1 MPSPSKSALHPP
13 SASTSRPSPQ
23 ARLPVS
29 SPSIPASALQHTDL
43 HSNALDHTQVM
54 QLQRTIGN
62 RAVQRLMNK
71 GSRDI
76 TAESHTAT
84 VVPIV
89 QRQAIT
95 DARFGAISIA
105 SSNDRLEA
113 TIDVV
118 LADGSKAVYTLNTSY
133 KKHMAGSYTSGTNEI
148 TAAAAPIN
156 TIAKLDADGFQNAF
170 KDYAFLIAKKL
181 TGSDTATFQ
190 PNALANKLTTKG
202 GVSFWSDQAAL
213 GAEVHCFPVA
223 LAGDANAFELT
234 AQQFNDLKLVTN
246 LAFFGSGNL
255 NPGAR
260 TQASQAMTRLETAVP
275 IVALF
280 PALHIAFLKRKIKAL
295 IKASIENDAAERA
308 VKRETGILKGKVA
321 RGDVTPVTS
330 LIGGKPLG

>member
-1 MPSPSKSALHPP
+1 MPSPSKSTLP
-13 SASTSRPSPQ
+13 STSTNINRPSSS
-23 ARLPVS
+23 ARTPTTPTPTPS
-29 SPSIPASALQHTDL
+29 SAPHHAE
-43 HSNALDHTQVM
+43 SNNTRLDHAQVM
-54 QLQRTIGN
+54 QLQRTFGN
-62 RAVQRLMNK
+62 RAVQRFMNQ
-71 GSRDI
+71 GSRVGA
-76 TAESHTAT
+76 AEHPTPHRT
-84 VVPIV
+84 TII
-89 QRQAIT
+89 QRQGIT

-148 TAAAAPIN
+148 TAAAAPVN

-181 TGSDTATFQ
+181 SGSDTGTFQ

-213 GAEVHCFPVA
+213 GAEIHCFPVA
-223 LAGDANAFELT
+223 LAGDTNAFELT

-246 LAFFGSGNL
+246 LVYFTSGNL

-260 TQASQAMTRLETAVP
+260 TQATQAVTRLETAAP
-275 IVALF
+275 IISLF
-280 PALHIAFLKRKIKAL
+280 SALHIAFLKRKIRAL
-295 IKASIENDAAERA
+295 IAASIENDKAERA
-308 VKRETGILKGKVA
+308 VKKETGILKGKVA
-321 RGDVTPVTS
+321 RGDVTPVTT